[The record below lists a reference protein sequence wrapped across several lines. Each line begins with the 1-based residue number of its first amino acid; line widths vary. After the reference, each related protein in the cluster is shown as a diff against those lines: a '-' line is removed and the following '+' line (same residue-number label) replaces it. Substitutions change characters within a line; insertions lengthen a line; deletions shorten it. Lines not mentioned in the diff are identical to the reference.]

1 MQALIVRQNV
11 GAAGLRAAGRSS
23 SVREARLPLVVRAQ
37 EQQQENAPPQQQS
50 PQAAAPAP
58 EQKKKPSP
66 LEKGGTK
73 AGAAAAGKDANPLA
87 KAKMQGVPVEQKT
100 VMQIVDGRFKDD
112 RWIDGRWDLSQFAG
126 ADGNTDWDKVI
137 DAEIGRRKLLESN
150 PIACMN
156 EDPAEKLNGRA
167 AMVGYFLAIFVD
179 KWTGHGLLEQQNSFL
194 GLLALHITV
203 FGILAIRQ
211 NSDLDN
217 LRNLFDEATFYDRQW
232 NATWDN
238 VKRPSESQE

>member
-1 MQALIVRQNV
+1 
-11 GAAGLRAAGRSS
+11 
-23 SVREARLPLVVRAQ
+23 LPLVVRAQ
-37 EQQQENAPPQQQS
+37 QEEQAPQQQQP
-50 PQAAAPAP
+50 PQAAAPAPAP

-73 AGAAAAGKDANPLA
+73 SGAEAAGKDANPLA
-87 KAKMQGVPVEQKT
+87 KAKVQGVPVEQKT

-126 ADGNTDWDKVI
+126 ADGNTDWDRVI
-137 DAEIGRRKLLESN
+137 DAEIARRKLLEAN

-156 EDPAEKLNGRA
+156 EDPVNFDTSEIPWWAWVKRFHLPEAEKLNGRA

-179 KWTGHGLLEQQNSFL
+179 KFTGHGLLDQQNSFL

-238 VKRPSESQE
+238 VKRPSENQE